1 MFGYKPGDF
10 PVTERI
16 ASSTISLPFHNNLSD
31 EEIDYVVEKVREGI
45 EKFGVIKVDLNI
57 AGISREEILKSYPS
71 LKSEDIDAA
80 LAYAAILAKERQ
92 IVN

>member
-16 ASSTISLPFHNNLSD
+16 ASSTISLLFHNNLCD

-45 EKFGVIKVDLNI
+45 EKFGGEGGNI
-57 AGISREEILKSYPS
+57 FSLDKKSPWKY
-71 LKSEDIDAA
+71 
-80 LAYAAILAKERQ
+80 
-92 IVN
+92 